1 MLFAK
6 LSKQGQR
13 LDRLLLIE
21 LYFQVVFYLCLIAL
35 IGYERQSLFCPDKP
49 ERLHCLAF

>member
-1 MLFAK
+1 MFFAK
-6 LSKQGQR
+6 LNKQGQR
-13 LDRLLLIE
+13 LDGLLLIE
-21 LYFQVVFYLCLIAL
+21 LQVAFYLCLIAL